1 MNLKD
6 LFTTKESKHIE
17 TKAATIETK
26 GYNNLQVYTGQI
38 LNDTVLTPQ
47 ELMQYNVH
55 YVYTCNSKNSS
66 ICASIPLK
74 LYYEN
79 KTGKKVVN
87 GSQPV
92 KGRNDVV
99 EILEHPFL
107 DLMKNVNPFMNYTD
121 LASLIFGYQ
130 GLIGNA
136 YVYLEKDS
144 SGKPKALYPLLAEHI
159 TLKLDDANGEVKAY
173 KYFDKKIYKP
183 EEIIKFSNLQPG
195 SLVNGKGELEACIK
209 AVQRYCYYDSAE
221 SYLNKNNARP
231 DFVAAYE
238 DKLTENEREDVEKI
252 WFKKFRGKGLG
263 KPLITSN
270 VKIIPLGL
278 APKDMM
284 WITGRAKA
292 IEEIAA
298 GFGVPNSLIMLN
310 DANLASSRTAIAQYR
325 KFTIFPKMDRYVE
338 KLNEQLLP
346 LYDPNLYCDYDRS
359 IEADPVE
366 QATILKTYV
375 DSGILSV
382 NEAREKLG
390 LEPIEEPEEPEE
402 PVEPEKD
409 EKELVEMINA
419 K

>member
-66 ICASIPLK
+66 TCASIPLK

-79 KTGKKVVN
+79 KSGKKVVN

-107 DLMKNVNPFMNYTD
+107 DLMKNVNPYMNYTD

-173 KYFDKKIYKP
+173 KYFDKKIYLP
-183 EEIIKFSNLQPG
+183 EEIIKFSNLQPS
-195 SLVNGKGELEACIK
+195 SLVNGKGELEACIR

-278 APKDMM
+278 APKDMQ
-284 WITGRAKA
+284 WPVGRKA
-292 IEEIAA
+292 AIDEILAT
-298 GFGVPNSLIMLN
+298 FGVPESLVFNNNSN
-310 DANLASSRTAIAQYR
+310 YASSYTAMTHYM
-325 KFTIFPKMDRYVE
+325 KYTIFPKMARFCE

-346 LYDPNLYCDYDRS
+346 LYDPNLYVDFDRTL
-359 IEADPVE
+359 EANPVE
-366 QATILKTYV
+366 QSTILSTYV
-375 DSGILSV
+375 ASGIMTQ

-390 LEPIEEPEEPEE
+390 LEPIEEPEEPVE
-402 PVEPEKD
+402 PVVVAEE
-409 EKELVEMINA
+409 
-419 K
+419 